1 MGDVS
6 ESTTSQRR
14 ASNWWRQQVTETK
27 DCNWRQKLVAK
38 TNEKAPIPA
47 TRKTKALYFCFVSL
61 TDVKTTTART
71 KHRVVLA
78 LAGVIV
84 FLSLGAS
91 GQQASAASLSG
102 AALAPA
108 ALATDVPS
116 NASSFVLLP
125 QSQRVLDTRNPG
137 QSIVEA
143 GGTRTI
149 ILTGPIG
156 VLFNASV
163 TAAVVNVTVVGP
175 AAPGFWTLWPTGQ
188 ARPNASQL
196 NVDDYIST
204 FGGALALP
212 NLVTVPVVNG
222 GISVYSSAG
231 GNVVVDLVGYYT
243 PNTLSASSSPPPS
256 TSSGRLVTRPA
267 PMRIYDSRNGSV
279 MIAGETRPISVPDSI
294 GTSAVVL
301 SVTVIGLSEGYWQ
314 VFPSGEMQPDS
325 SNLNS
330 FALGAISANQVITS
344 VNQNGEID
352 VFSSGG
358 GHVIVDVVGSFTDSN
373 ATASTDGMFVPLD
386 SPSRFLDTRATGR
399 IAGTGSVEVDVQTQ
413 LNHSNIAA
421 VALNA
426 TMVDAFL
433 PGYVSVTPAG
443 SSPTEST
450 SRTTST
456 TNTIYSNQTVASHA
470 IVPVSPRG
478 FDVFTEGGG
487 QLIADI
493 SGWYV
498 GSPQAATHAV
508 RNKVVQATTAGCVG
522 VATWPVGPIR
532 TGSGFDAVKRL
543 QYRLLEL
550 GFWNAGIDGI
560 YGLSTKQAVMAFQKW
575 TGLTA
580 TSVTDATTAAFL
592 NTTQCKPVAGR
603 TTGDFFEVDKTK
615 QIAFVVRDDKVVYA
629 FNVSTG
635 NGKDYDEEDQR
646 SGGRAT
652 GVAITPV
659 GDFRIYK
666 ERDEKVYEGT
676 LGTLYRPK
684 FVVGGI
690 AVHGSRSI
698 PAYPASHGCI
708 RVANPVM
715 DLIWLENLLPQGAKV
730 WIHD

>member
-1 MGDVS
+1 MLRGFVS
-6 ESTTSQRR
+6 LR
-14 ASNWWRQQVTETK
+14 QVTETSAHGRCIFK
-27 DCNWRQKLVAK
+27 
-38 TNEKAPIPA
+38 
-47 TRKTKALYFCFVSL
+47 
-61 TDVKTTTART
+61 
-71 KHRVVLA
+71 
-78 LAGVIV
+78 V
-84 FLSLGAS
+84 FLSVVLVLFSAGYS
-91 GQQASAASLSG
+91 GQRASAAASTGSVLASSVL
-102 AALAPA
+102 AA
-108 ALATDVPS
+108 DVPAH
-116 NASSFVLLP
+116 ASSFVLLP
-125 QSQRVLDTRNPG
+125 QTQRVLDTRNPG

-143 GGTRTI
+143 AGTRTI
-149 ILTGPIG
+149 MLTGPIG

-175 AAPGFWTLWPTGQ
+175 AKPGYWTLWPTGQ

-196 NVDDYIST
+196 NVDDYIAT
-204 FGGALALP
+204 FGGALAVP

-243 PNTLSASSSPPPS
+243 PSTTSSPS
-256 TSSGRLVTRPA
+256 TSSGRLLSRPA
-267 PMRIYDSRNGSV
+267 PTRIYDSRNSSV
-279 MIAGETRPISVPDSI
+279 MIAGETRTISIPDSI
-294 GTSAVVL
+294 SSSTSAVVL

-314 VFPSGEMQPDS
+314 VFPSGNNKPDS

-330 FALGAISANQVITS
+330 FAIGAISANQVITS
-344 VNQNGEID
+344 VNQNGQVDIY
-352 VFSSGG
+352 SSGG
-358 GHVIVDVVGSFTDSN
+358 GHLIVDLVGSFTGSN
-373 ATASTDGMFVPLD
+373 APQSTDGLFVPLD

-399 IAGTGSVEVDVQTQ
+399 IAATGSVEVDVQTQ
-413 LNHSNIAA
+413 LGHSNIAA
-421 VALNA
+421 VAMN
-426 TMVDAFL
+426 TTITDAFL
-433 PGYVSVTPAG
+433 AGYVSVTPAG
-443 SSPTEST
+443 SSPTQST
-450 SRTTST
+450 SRSTST
-456 TNTIYSNQTVASHA
+456 TNVIYSNQTVASHA

-498 GSPQAATHAV
+498 GSSQVASYTV
-508 RNKVVQATTAGCVG
+508 RSKVVQATTIGCVG
-522 VATWPVGPIR
+522 VAAWPVGPIR
-532 TGSGFDAVKRL
+532 TGSGPDAVKRL
-543 QYRLLEL
+543 QLRLLEL
-550 GFWNAGIDGI
+550 GFWNSGADGD
-560 YGLSTKQAVMAFQKW
+560 YGSSTKQAVMAFQKW

-603 TTGDFFEVDKTK
+603 TTGDLFEIDKAK
-615 QIAFVVRDDKVVYA
+615 QIAFVVRDGKVVYT

-635 NGKDYDEEDQR
+635 NGKDYDEEDQL
-646 SGGRAT
+646 SNGRVS

-659 GDFRIYK
+659 GNFKIYK
-666 ERDEKVYEGT
+666 ERDEKVYEGN
-676 LGTLYRPK
+676 LGSLYRPK

>member
-1 MGDVS
+1 MLAQLQTALFQSAGRV
-6 ESTTSQRR
+6 
-14 ASNWWRQQVTETK
+14 WCRQHI
-27 DCNWRQKLVAK
+27 L
-38 TNEKAPIPA
+38 
-47 TRKTKALYFCFVSL
+47 LSFVSL

-84 FLSLGAS
+84 FLSLGVS

-102 AALAPA
+102 ATLAPA

-143 GGTRTI
+143 AGTRTI
-149 ILTGPIG
+149 MLTGPIG

-175 AAPGFWTLWPTGQ
+175 AAPGYWTLWPTGQ

-196 NVDDYIST
+196 NVDDYIAT
-204 FGGALALP
+204 FGGSLAVP

-243 PNTLSASSSPPPS
+243 PTTISAPSPA

-267 PMRIYDSRNGSV
+267 PTRIYDSRSGSV
-279 MIAGETRPISVPDSI
+279 MIAGETRAISVPDSI
-294 GTSAVVL
+294 GTSSVVL
-301 SVTVIGLSEGYWQ
+301 SVTVIGLSEGFWQ
-314 VFPSGEMQPDS
+314 VFPSGNGKPDS

-330 FALGAISANQVITS
+330 SSIGAISANQVITS
-344 VNQNGEID
+344 VNQNGQVDI
-352 VFSSGG
+352 FSSGG
-358 GHVIVDVVGSFTDSN
+358 GHVIVDLVGSFTGSN
-373 ATASTDGMFVPLD
+373 APQSTDGLFVPLD

-413 LNHSNIAA
+413 LGHSNIAA
-421 VALNA
+421 VAMN
-426 TMVDAFL
+426 TTITDAFL
-433 PGYVSVTPAG
+433 AGYVSVTPAG
-443 SSPTEST
+443 SSPTTDT
-450 SRTTST
+450 SRRTST
-456 TNTIYSNQTVASHA
+456 TNVIYSNQTVASHA
-470 IVPVSPRG
+470 IVPVSTRG
-478 FDVFTEGGG
+478 FEVFTEGGG
-487 QLIADI
+487 QLLADI
-493 SGWYV
+493 SGWYT
-498 GSPQAATHAV
+498 GTPQVATYAV
-508 RNKVVQATTAGCVG
+508 HGNVSQPTATGCVG
-522 VATWPVGPIR
+522 VATSPVGPIR
-532 TGSGFDAVKRL
+532 TGSGSDAVKRL

-550 GFWNAGIDGI
+550 GFWNAGIDGD
-560 YGLSTKQAVMAFQKW
+560 YGVSTKQAVMAFQKW

-580 TSVTDATTAAFL
+580 TSVADATTAAFL

-603 TTGDFFEVDKTK
+603 TTGDFFEIDKAK
-615 QIAFVVRDDKVVYA
+615 QIAFVVREGEVVYT

-659 GDFRIYK
+659 GDFKIYK

-676 LGTLYRPK
+676 LGSVYRPK

-715 DLIWLENLLPQGAKV
+715 DLIWLENLLPKGAKV

>member
-1 MGDVS
+1 MLRGFVS
-6 ESTTSQRR
+6 LR
-14 ASNWWRQQVTETK
+14 QVTETSAHGRCIFK
-27 DCNWRQKLVAK
+27 
-38 TNEKAPIPA
+38 
-47 TRKTKALYFCFVSL
+47 
-61 TDVKTTTART
+61 
-71 KHRVVLA
+71 
-78 LAGVIV
+78 V
-84 FLSLGAS
+84 FLSVVLVLFSAGYS
-91 GQQASAASLSG
+91 GQRASAAASTGSVLASSVL
-102 AALAPA
+102 AA
-108 ALATDVPS
+108 DVPAH
-116 NASSFVLLP
+116 ASSFVLLP
-125 QSQRVLDTRNPG
+125 QTQRVLDTRNPG

-143 GGTRTI
+143 AGTRTI
-149 ILTGPIG
+149 MLTGPIG

-175 AAPGFWTLWPTGQ
+175 AAPGYWTLWPTGQ

-204 FGGALALP
+204 YGGAVAVP

-222 GISVYSSAG
+222 GITVYSSAG
-231 GNVVVDLVGYYT
+231 GHVVVDLVGYYT
-243 PNTLSASSSPPPS
+243 PSATSSPS
-256 TSSGRLVTRPA
+256 TSSGRLVSRPA
-267 PMRIYDSRNGSV
+267 PTRIYDSRNGSV
-279 MIAGETRPISVPDSI
+279 MIAGETRTISVPDSV

-301 SVTVIGLSEGYWQ
+301 GVTVIGLSEGYWQ
-314 VFPSGEMQPDS
+314 IFPKGSSKPDS

-330 FALGAISANQVITS
+330 FTIGAISANQVIAS

-358 GHVIVDVVGSFTDSN
+358 GHLIVDLIGSFTGST
-373 ATASTDGMFVPLD
+373 APASTEGLFVPLD

-413 LNHSNIAA
+413 LGYSDIAA
-421 VALNA
+421 VAMNA
-426 TMVDAFL
+426 TITDAYL

-443 SSPTEST
+443 SSPTQST
-450 SRTTST
+450 SRGTST
-456 TNTIYSNQTVASHA
+456 TNVIYSNQTVASHA
-470 IVPVSPRG
+470 IVPASSRG

-493 SGWYV
+493 SGWYI
-498 GSPQAATHAV
+498 GSPQAATHAASS
-508 RNKVVQATTAGCVG
+508 KVVQATTTGCVG

-532 TGSGFDAVKRL
+532 TGSGLDAVKRL

-550 GFWNAGIDGI
+550 GFWNAGIDGQ

-580 TSVTDATTAAFL
+580 TSVVDATTAAFL

-603 TTGDFFEVDKTK
+603 TTGDFFEVDKAK
-615 QIAFVVRDDKVVYA
+615 QIAFVVRDGKVVYT

-659 GDFRIYK
+659 GNFRIYK

-676 LGTLYRPK
+676 LGSLYRPK

>member
-1 MGDVS
+1 M
-6 ESTTSQRR
+6 
-14 ASNWWRQQVTETK
+14 
-27 DCNWRQKLVAK
+27 
-38 TNEKAPIPA
+38 
-47 TRKTKALYFCFVSL
+47 
-61 TDVKTTTART
+61 
-71 KHRVVLA
+71 
-78 LAGVIV
+78 
-84 FLSLGAS
+84 FLSLGFN
-91 GQQASAASLSG
+91 GQQASAAGLT
-102 AALAPA
+102 PA
-108 ALATDVPS
+108 VLATDVPA

-149 ILTGPIG
+149 MLTGPIG

-175 AAPGFWTLWPTGQ
+175 AAPGYWTLWPTGQ

-204 FGGALALP
+204 YGGSVAVP

-231 GNVVVDLVGYYT
+231 GHVVVDLVGYYA
-243 PNTLSASSSPPPS
+243 PSATATS
-256 TSSGRLVTRPA
+256 TGRLVSRPA
-267 PMRIYDSRNGSV
+267 PTRIYDSRNSSV
-279 MIAGETRPISVPDSI
+279 MIAGETRTISVPDSI
-294 GTSAVVL
+294 SSSTSAVVL

-314 VFPSGEMQPDS
+314 VFPSGNSKPDS

-330 FALGAISANQVITS
+330 FAIGAISANQVITS
-344 VNQNGEID
+344 VNQNGQVD
-352 VFSSGG
+352 VYSSGG
-358 GHVIVDVVGSFTDSN
+358 GHVIVDLVGSFTGSN
-373 ATASTDGMFVPLD
+373 APQSTDGLFVPLD

-413 LNHSNIAA
+413 LGHSNIAA
-421 VALNA
+421 VAMN
-426 TMVDAFL
+426 TTITDAFL
-433 PGYVSVTPAG
+433 AGYVSVTPAG
-443 SSPTEST
+443 SSPTTVT
-450 SRTTST
+450 SRSTST
-456 TNTIYSNQTVASHA
+456 TNVIYSNQTVASHA
-470 IVPVSPRG
+470 IVPVSSRG

-498 GSPQAATHAV
+498 GIPQTASYAV
-508 RNKVVQATTAGCVG
+508 RSKVVQATTSGCVG
-522 VATWPVGPIR
+522 VTAWPVGPIR
-532 TGSGFDAVKRL
+532 TGSGPDAVKRL
-543 QYRLLEL
+543 QLRLLEL
-550 GFWNAGIDGI
+550 GFWNSGADGE

-575 TGLTA
+575 TGLAA
-580 TSVTDATTAAFL
+580 TSVTDATTAAYL

-603 TTGDFFEVDKTK
+603 TTGDFFEVDKAK
-615 QIAFVVRDDKVVYA
+615 QVAFVVREGKVVYT

-635 NGKDYDEEDQR
+635 KGKDYDEEDQL
-646 SGGRAT
+646 SNGRVT
-652 GVAITPV
+652 GVAKTPV
-659 GDFRIYK
+659 GDFKIYK
-666 ERDEKVYEGT
+666 ERDEKVYEGN
-676 LGTLYRPK
+676 LGSLYRPK

-715 DLIWLENLLPQGAKV
+715 DLIWFENLLPKGAKV

>member
-1 MGDVS
+1 MLRGFVS
-6 ESTTSQRR
+6 LR
-14 ASNWWRQQVTETK
+14 QVTETSAHGRCIFK
-27 DCNWRQKLVAK
+27 
-38 TNEKAPIPA
+38 
-47 TRKTKALYFCFVSL
+47 
-61 TDVKTTTART
+61 
-71 KHRVVLA
+71 
-78 LAGVIV
+78 V
-84 FLSLGAS
+84 FLSVVLVLFSAGYS
-91 GQQASAASLSG
+91 GQRASAAASTGSVLASSVL
-102 AALAPA
+102 AA
-108 ALATDVPS
+108 DVPAH
-116 NASSFVLLP
+116 ASSFVLLP
-125 QSQRVLDTRNPG
+125 QTQRVLDTRNPG

-143 GGTRTI
+143 GGTRAVM
-149 ILTGPIG
+149 LTGPIG

-175 AAPGFWTLWPTGQ
+175 AAPGYWTLWPTGQ

-196 NVDDYIST
+196 NIDDYIST
-204 FGGALALP
+204 FGGAVAVP

-231 GNVVVDLVGYYT
+231 GHVVVDLVGYYT
-243 PNTLSASSSPPPS
+243 PSATSSPS
-256 TSSGRLVTRPA
+256 SSSGRLVSRPA
-267 PMRIYDSRNGSV
+267 PTRIYDSRSASV
-279 MIAGETRPISVPDSI
+279 MIAGETRTISVPDSV

-301 SVTVIGLSEGYWQ
+301 GVTVIGLSEGYWQ
-314 VFPSGEMQPDS
+314 IFPKGSSKPDS

-330 FALGAISANQVITS
+330 FTIGAISANQVIAS

-358 GHVIVDVVGSFTDSN
+358 GHLIVDLIGSFTGST
-373 ATASTDGMFVPLD
+373 APASTEGLFVPLD

-413 LNHSNIAA
+413 LGHSNIAA
-421 VALNA
+421 VAMNA
-426 TMVDAFL
+426 TITDAYL

-443 SSPTEST
+443 SSPTQST
-450 SRTTST
+450 SRGTST
-456 TNTIYSNQTVASHA
+456 TNVIYSNQTVASHA
-470 IVPVSPRG
+470 IVPASSRG

-493 SGWYV
+493 SGWYI
-498 GSPQAATHAV
+498 GSPQTASYTA
-508 RNKVVQATTAGCVG
+508 RSKVVQATTIGCVG

-532 TGSGFDAVKRL
+532 TGSGLDAVKRL

-550 GFWNAGIDGI
+550 GFWNAGIDGQ

-580 TSVTDATTAAFL
+580 TSVVDATTAAFL
-592 NTTQCKPVAGR
+592 NTTQCTPVAGR
-603 TTGDFFEVDKTK
+603 TTGDFFEVDKAK
-615 QIAFVVRDDKVVYA
+615 QIAFVVRDGKVVYT

-659 GDFRIYK
+659 GNFRIYK

-676 LGTLYRPK
+676 LGSLYRPK

>member
-1 MGDVS
+1 MLDKRGDHNCIS
-6 ESTTSQRR
+6 
-14 ASNWWRQQVTETK
+14 
-27 DCNWRQKLVAK
+27 
-38 TNEKAPIPA
+38 
-47 TRKTKALYFCFVSL
+47 FVSL
-61 TDVKTTTART
+61 TDVKTTTARI
-71 KHRVVLA
+71 KHRVALA

-84 FLSLGAS
+84 FLALGFS

-102 AALAPA
+102 AALSPA
-108 ALATDVPS
+108 ALATDVPAD
-116 NASSFVLLP
+116 ASSFVLLP

-143 GGTRTI
+143 GGTRAI
-149 ILTGPIG
+149 MLTGPIG

-163 TAAVVNVTVVGP
+163 SAAVVNVTVVGP
-175 AAPGFWTLWPTGQ
+175 AKPGYWTLWPSGQ

-196 NVDDYIST
+196 NIDDYIAT
-204 FGGALALP
+204 FGGAVAVP

-222 GISVYSSAG
+222 RISVYSSAG
-231 GNVVVDLVGYYT
+231 GHVVVDLVGYYA
-243 PNTLSASSSPPPS
+243 PSVSSPPS
-256 TSSGRLVTRPA
+256 SSSGRFQARSA
-267 PMRIYDSRNGSV
+267 PTRIYDSRSSTV
-279 MIAGETRPISVPDSI
+279 MIAGETRSLSVPDSV

-301 SVTVIGLSEGYWQ
+301 GVTVIGLSEGYWQ
-314 VFPSGEMQPDS
+314 IFPKGNIKPDS

-330 FALGAISANQVITS
+330 FAIGAISANQVIAS
-344 VNQNGEID
+344 VNQNGEIE

-358 GHVIVDVVGSFTDSN
+358 GHLIVDLIGSFTGGSA
-373 ATASTDGMFVPLD
+373 ATSTEGLFVPLD

-399 IAGTGSVEVDVQTQ
+399 IAGTGSVEVDVQNQ
-413 LNHSNIAA
+413 LAHSNIAA

-426 TMVDAFL
+426 TITDAYL

-443 SSPTEST
+443 SSPTQST
-450 SRTTST
+450 SRGTST
-456 TNTIYSNQTVASHA
+456 TNVIYSNQTVASHA
-470 IVPVSPRG
+470 IVPVSSRG

-498 GSPQAATHAV
+498 GSPQTASYTA
-508 RNKVVQATTAGCVG
+508 RSKVVQATTIGCVG

-532 TGSGFDAVKRL
+532 TGSGPDAVKRL

-550 GFWNAGIDGI
+550 GFWNAGIDGQ

-580 TSVTDATTAAFL
+580 TSVVDATTAAFL

-603 TTGDFFEVDKTK
+603 TTGDFFEVDKVK
-615 QIAFVVRDDKVVYA
+615 QIAFVVRDGKVVYT

-659 GDFRIYK
+659 GDFKIYK

-676 LGTLYRPK
+676 LGSLYRPK

>member
-1 MGDVS
+1 MLRGFVS
-6 ESTTSQRR
+6 LR
-14 ASNWWRQQVTETK
+14 QVTETSAHGRCIFK
-27 DCNWRQKLVAK
+27 
-38 TNEKAPIPA
+38 
-47 TRKTKALYFCFVSL
+47 
-61 TDVKTTTART
+61 
-71 KHRVVLA
+71 
-78 LAGVIV
+78 V
-84 FLSLGAS
+84 FLSVVLVLFSAGYS
-91 GQQASAASLSG
+91 GQRASAAASTGSVLASSVL
-102 AALAPA
+102 AA
-108 ALATDVPS
+108 DVPAH
-116 NASSFVLLP
+116 ASSFVLLP
-125 QSQRVLDTRNPG
+125 QTQRVLDTRNPG

-143 GGTRTI
+143 GGTRAVM
-149 ILTGPIG
+149 LTGPIG

-175 AAPGFWTLWPTGQ
+175 AAPGYWTLWPTGQ

-196 NVDDYIST
+196 NIDDYIST
-204 FGGALALP
+204 FGGAVAVP

-231 GNVVVDLVGYYT
+231 GHVVVDLVGYYT
-243 PNTLSASSSPPPS
+243 PSATSSPS
-256 TSSGRLVTRPA
+256 SSSGRLVSRPA
-267 PMRIYDSRNGSV
+267 PTRIYDSRNGSV
-279 MIAGETRPISVPDSI
+279 MIAGETRTISVPDSV

-301 SVTVIGLSEGYWQ
+301 GVTVIGLSEGYWQ
-314 VFPSGEMQPDS
+314 IFPKGSSKPDS

-330 FALGAISANQVITS
+330 FTIGAISANQVIAS

-358 GHVIVDVVGSFTDSN
+358 GHLIVDLIGSFTGST
-373 ATASTDGMFVPLD
+373 APASTEGLFVPLD

-399 IAGTGSVEVDVQTQ
+399 IAGTGSVEVDVQAQ
-413 LNHSNIAA
+413 LGHSNIAA
-421 VALNA
+421 VAMN
-426 TMVDAFL
+426 TTITDAYL

-443 SSPTEST
+443 SSPTQST
-450 SRTTST
+450 SRGTST
-456 TNTIYSNQTVASHA
+456 TNVIYSNQTVASHA
-470 IVPVSPRG
+470 IVPASSRG

-493 SGWYV
+493 SGWYI
-498 GSPQAATHAV
+498 GSPQAATYAASS
-508 RNKVVQATTAGCVG
+508 KVVQATTIGCVG

-532 TGSGFDAVKRL
+532 TGSGLDAVKRL

-550 GFWNAGIDGI
+550 GFWNAGIDGQ

-580 TSVTDATTAAFL
+580 TSVVDATTAAFL

-603 TTGDFFEVDKTK
+603 TTGDFFEVDKAK
-615 QIAFVVRDDKVVYA
+615 QIAFVVRDGKVVYT

-676 LGTLYRPK
+676 LGSLYRPK

>member
-1 MGDVS
+1 LS
-6 ESTTSQRR
+6 
-14 ASNWWRQQVTETK
+14 
-27 DCNWRQKLVAK
+27 
-38 TNEKAPIPA
+38 
-47 TRKTKALYFCFVSL
+47 FVSL

-149 ILTGPIG
+149 MLTGPIG

-175 AAPGFWTLWPTGQ
+175 AKPGYWTLWPTGQ

-222 GISVYSSAG
+222 GISLYSSDG

-243 PNTLSASSSPPPS
+243 PSTISSLSS
-256 TSSGRLVTRPA
+256 SSGRLVSRPA
-267 PMRIYDSRNGSV
+267 PTRIYDSRNSSV
-279 MIAGETRPISVPDSI
+279 MIAGETRTISVPDSM
-294 GTSAVVL
+294 GTAAVAL
-301 SVTVIGLSEGYWQ
+301 GVTVIGLGEGYWQ
-314 VFPSGEMQPDS
+314 IFPKGNNKPDS

-330 FALGAISANQVITS
+330 FTIGAISANQVITS
-344 VNQNGEID
+344 VNQSGEIE

-358 GHVIVDVVGSFTDSN
+358 GHVIVDVVGSFTGSN
-373 ATASTDGMFVPLD
+373 ATASTDGLFVPLD

-413 LNHSNIAA
+413 LGHSNIAA

-433 PGYVSVTPAG
+433 PGYVSVTLAG

-450 SRTTST
+450 ARTTST

-470 IVPVSPRG
+470 IVPVSARG

-493 SGWYV
+493 SGWYI
-498 GSPQAATHAV
+498 GNPQTATHAV
-508 RNKVVQATTAGCVG
+508 RNKVVQATTTGCVG

-532 TGSGFDAVKRL
+532 TGSGLEAVKRL

-592 NTTQCKPVAGR
+592 NTTQCQPVAGR

-615 QIAFVVRDDKVVYA
+615 QIAFVVRDGKVVYA

-646 SGGRAT
+646 SGGRVT
-652 GVAITPV
+652 GVAITPS
-659 GDFRIYK
+659 GDFKIYK

-676 LGTLYRPK
+676 LGSLYRPK

-715 DLIWLENLLPQGAKV
+715 DLIWLDTLLPKGAKV

>member
-1 MGDVS
+1 MLDKRGDH
-6 ESTTSQRR
+6 
-14 ASNWWRQQVTETK
+14 N
-27 DCNWRQKLVAK
+27 C
-38 TNEKAPIPA
+38 
-47 TRKTKALYFCFVSL
+47 FCFVSL
-61 TDVKTTTART
+61 TDVKTTTARI
-71 KHRVVLA
+71 KHRVALA

-84 FLSLGAS
+84 FLALGFS

-102 AALAPA
+102 AALSPA
-108 ALATDVPS
+108 ALATDVPAD
-116 NASSFVLLP
+116 ASSFVLLP

-143 GGTRTI
+143 DGTRSI
-149 ILTGPIG
+149 MLTGPIG
-156 VLFNASV
+156 ILFNASV

-175 AAPGFWTLWPTGQ
+175 AKPGYWTLWPSGQ

-196 NVDDYIST
+196 NIDDYIAT
-204 FGGALALP
+204 FGGAVAVP

-222 GISVYSSAG
+222 GISLYSSAG
-231 GNVVVDLVGYYT
+231 GHVVVDLVGYYA
-243 PNTLSASSSPPPS
+243 PNTTS
-256 TSSGRLVTRPA
+256 SSGRLQARPA
-267 PMRIYDSRNGSV
+267 PTRIYDSRNSTV
-279 MIAGETRPISVPDSI
+279 MIAGETRTISVPDSI

-301 SVTVIGLSEGYWQ
+301 GVTVIGLSEGYWQ
-314 VFPSGEMQPDS
+314 IFPKGSSKPDS

-330 FALGAISANQVITS
+330 FAIGAISANQVIAS
-344 VNQNGEID
+344 VNQNGEIE

-358 GHVIVDVVGSFTDSN
+358 GHLIVDLIGSFTGGS
-373 ATASTDGMFVPLD
+373 AAASTEGLFVPLD

-413 LNHSNIAA
+413 LGHSNIAA
-421 VALNA
+421 VAMNA
-426 TMVDAFL
+426 TITDAYL

-443 SSPTEST
+443 SSPTTDT
-450 SRTTST
+450 SRSTST
-456 TNTIYSNQTVASHA
+456 TNVIYSNQTVASHA
-470 IVPVSPRG
+470 IVPSSSRG

-498 GSPQAATHAV
+498 GSPQTASYTA
-508 RNKVVQATTAGCVG
+508 RSKVVQATTIGCVG

-532 TGSGFDAVKRL
+532 TGSGPDAVKRL

-550 GFWNAGIDGI
+550 GFWHAGIDGQ

-580 TSVTDATTAAFL
+580 TSVVDATTAAFL

-603 TTGDFFEVDKTK
+603 TAGDFFEVDKAK
-615 QIAFVVRDDKVVYA
+615 QIAFVVRDGKVVYT

-659 GDFRIYK
+659 GDFKIYK

-676 LGTLYRPK
+676 LGSLYRPK

-715 DLIWLENLLPQGAKV
+715 DLIWLDNLLPQGAKV

>member
-1 MGDVS
+1 MLRGFVS
-6 ESTTSQRR
+6 LR
-14 ASNWWRQQVTETK
+14 QVTETSAHGRCIFK
-27 DCNWRQKLVAK
+27 
-38 TNEKAPIPA
+38 
-47 TRKTKALYFCFVSL
+47 
-61 TDVKTTTART
+61 
-71 KHRVVLA
+71 
-78 LAGVIV
+78 V
-84 FLSLGAS
+84 FLSVVLVLFSAGYS
-91 GQQASAASLSG
+91 GQRASAAASTGSVLASSVL
-102 AALAPA
+102 AA
-108 ALATDVPS
+108 DVPAH
-116 NASSFVLLP
+116 ASSFVLLP
-125 QSQRVLDTRNPG
+125 QTQRVLDTRNPG

-143 GGTRTI
+143 GGTRAVM
-149 ILTGPIG
+149 LTGPIG

-175 AAPGFWTLWPTGQ
+175 AAPGYWTLWPTGQ

-196 NVDDYIST
+196 NIDDYIST
-204 FGGALALP
+204 FGGAVAVP

-231 GNVVVDLVGYYT
+231 GHVVVDLVGYYT
-243 PNTLSASSSPPPS
+243 PSATSSPS
-256 TSSGRLVTRPA
+256 SSSGRLVSRPA
-267 PMRIYDSRNGSV
+267 PTRIYDSRSASV
-279 MIAGETRPISVPDSI
+279 MIAGETRTISVPDSV

-301 SVTVIGLSEGYWQ
+301 GVTVIGLSEGYWQ
-314 VFPSGEMQPDS
+314 IFPKGSSKPDS

-330 FALGAISANQVITS
+330 FTIGAISANQVIAS

-358 GHVIVDVVGSFTDSN
+358 GHLIVDLIGSFTGSS
-373 ATASTDGMFVPLD
+373 AAASTEGLFVPLD

-413 LNHSNIAA
+413 LGYSDIAA
-421 VALNA
+421 VAMNA
-426 TMVDAFL
+426 TITDAYL

-443 SSPTEST
+443 SSPTQST
-450 SRTTST
+450 SRGTST
-456 TNTIYSNQTVASHA
+456 TNVIYSNQTVASHA
-470 IVPVSPRG
+470 IVPASSRG

-493 SGWYV
+493 SGWYI
-498 GSPQAATHAV
+498 GSPQAATHAASS
-508 RNKVVQATTAGCVG
+508 KVVQATTTGCVG

-532 TGSGFDAVKRL
+532 TGSGLDAVKRL

-550 GFWNAGIDGI
+550 GFWNAGIDGQ

-580 TSVTDATTAAFL
+580 TSVVDATTAAFL
-592 NTTQCKPVAGR
+592 NTTQCTPVAGR
-603 TTGDFFEVDKTK
+603 TTGDFFEVDKAK
-615 QIAFVVRDDKVVYA
+615 QIAFVVRDGKVVYT

-659 GDFRIYK
+659 GNFRIYK

-676 LGTLYRPK
+676 LGSLYRPK

>member
-1 MGDVS
+1 MLRGFVS
-6 ESTTSQRR
+6 LR
-14 ASNWWRQQVTETK
+14 QVTETSAHGRCIFK
-27 DCNWRQKLVAK
+27 
-38 TNEKAPIPA
+38 
-47 TRKTKALYFCFVSL
+47 
-61 TDVKTTTART
+61 
-71 KHRVVLA
+71 
-78 LAGVIV
+78 V
-84 FLSLGAS
+84 FLSVVLVLFSAGYS
-91 GQQASAASLSG
+91 GQRASAAASTGSVLASSVL
-102 AALAPA
+102 AA
-108 ALATDVPS
+108 DVPAH
-116 NASSFVLLP
+116 ASSFVLLP
-125 QSQRVLDTRNPG
+125 QTQRVLDTRNPG

-143 GGTRTI
+143 AGTRTI
-149 ILTGPIG
+149 MLTGPIG

-175 AAPGFWTLWPTGQ
+175 AAPGYWTLWPTGQ

-196 NVDDYIST
+196 NIDDYIST
-204 FGGALALP
+204 FGGAVAVP

-231 GNVVVDLVGYYT
+231 GHVVVDLVGYYT
-243 PNTLSASSSPPPS
+243 PSATSSPS
-256 TSSGRLVTRPA
+256 SSSGRLVSRPA
-267 PMRIYDSRNGSV
+267 PTRIYDSRSASV
-279 MIAGETRPISVPDSI
+279 MIAGETRTISVPDSV

-301 SVTVIGLSEGYWQ
+301 GVTVIGLSEGYWQ
-314 VFPSGEMQPDS
+314 IFPKGSSKPDS

-330 FALGAISANQVITS
+330 FTIGAISANQVIAS

-358 GHVIVDVVGSFTDSN
+358 GHLIVDLIGSFTGST
-373 ATASTDGMFVPLD
+373 APASTEGLFVPLD

-413 LNHSNIAA
+413 LGYSDIAA
-421 VALNA
+421 VAMNA
-426 TMVDAFL
+426 TITDAYL

-443 SSPTEST
+443 SSPTQST
-450 SRTTST
+450 SRGTST
-456 TNTIYSNQTVASHA
+456 TNVIYSNQTVASHA
-470 IVPVSPRG
+470 IVPASSRG

-493 SGWYV
+493 SGWYI
-498 GSPQAATHAV
+498 GSPQAATHAASS
-508 RNKVVQATTAGCVG
+508 KVVQATTTGCVG

-532 TGSGFDAVKRL
+532 TGSGLDAVKRL

-550 GFWNAGIDGI
+550 GFWNAGIDGQ

-580 TSVTDATTAAFL
+580 TSVVDATTAAFL
-592 NTTQCKPVAGR
+592 NTTQCTPVAGR
-603 TTGDFFEVDKTK
+603 TTGDFFEVDKAK
-615 QIAFVVRDDKVVYA
+615 QIAFVVRDGKVVYT

-659 GDFRIYK
+659 GNFRIYK

-676 LGTLYRPK
+676 LGSLYRPK

>member
-1 MGDVS
+1 MLRGFVS
-6 ESTTSQRR
+6 LR
-14 ASNWWRQQVTETK
+14 QVTETSAHGRCIFK
-27 DCNWRQKLVAK
+27 
-38 TNEKAPIPA
+38 
-47 TRKTKALYFCFVSL
+47 
-61 TDVKTTTART
+61 
-71 KHRVVLA
+71 
-78 LAGVIV
+78 V
-84 FLSLGAS
+84 FLSVVLVLFSAGYS
-91 GQQASAASLSG
+91 GQRASAAASTGSVLASSVL
-102 AALAPA
+102 AA
-108 ALATDVPS
+108 DVPA

-143 GGTRTI
+143 GGTRAVM
-149 ILTGPIG
+149 LTGPIG

-175 AAPGFWTLWPTGQ
+175 AAPGYWTLWPTGQ

-196 NVDDYIST
+196 NIDDYIST
-204 FGGALALP
+204 FGGAVAVP

-231 GNVVVDLVGYYT
+231 GHVVVDLVGYYT
-243 PNTLSASSSPPPS
+243 PSATSSPS
-256 TSSGRLVTRPA
+256 SSSGRLVSRPA
-267 PMRIYDSRNGSV
+267 PTRIYDSRSASV
-279 MIAGETRPISVPDSI
+279 MIAGETRTISVPDSV

-301 SVTVIGLSEGYWQ
+301 GVTVIGLSEGYWQ
-314 VFPSGEMQPDS
+314 IFPKGSSKPDS

-330 FALGAISANQVITS
+330 FTIGAISANQVIAS

-358 GHVIVDVVGSFTDSN
+358 GHLIVDLIGSFTGSS
-373 ATASTDGMFVPLD
+373 APASTEGLFVPLD
-386 SPSRFLDTRATGR
+386 SPSRFLDTRSTGR

-413 LNHSNIAA
+413 LGYSDIAA
-421 VALNA
+421 VAMNA
-426 TMVDAFL
+426 TITDAYL

-443 SSPTEST
+443 SSPTQST
-450 SRTTST
+450 SRGTST
-456 TNTIYSNQTVASHA
+456 TNVIYSNQTVASHA
-470 IVPVSPRG
+470 IVPASSRG

-493 SGWYV
+493 SGWYI
-498 GSPQAATHAV
+498 GSPQAATHAASS
-508 RNKVVQATTAGCVG
+508 KVVQATTTGCVG

-532 TGSGFDAVKRL
+532 TGSGLDAVKRL

-550 GFWNAGIDGI
+550 GFWNAGIDGQ

-580 TSVTDATTAAFL
+580 TSVVDATTAAFL
-592 NTTQCKPVAGR
+592 NTTQCTPVAGR
-603 TTGDFFEVDKTK
+603 TTGDFFEVDKAK
-615 QIAFVVRDDKVVYA
+615 QIAFVVRDGKVVYT

-659 GDFRIYK
+659 GNFRIYK

-676 LGTLYRPK
+676 LGSLYRPK

>member
-1 MGDVS
+1 MLRGFVS
-6 ESTTSQRR
+6 LR
-14 ASNWWRQQVTETK
+14 QVTETSAHGRCIFK
-27 DCNWRQKLVAK
+27 
-38 TNEKAPIPA
+38 
-47 TRKTKALYFCFVSL
+47 
-61 TDVKTTTART
+61 
-71 KHRVVLA
+71 
-78 LAGVIV
+78 V
-84 FLSLGAS
+84 FLSVVLVLFSAGYS
-91 GQQASAASLSG
+91 GQRASAAASTGSVLASSVL
-102 AALAPA
+102 AA
-108 ALATDVPS
+108 DVPAH
-116 NASSFVLLP
+116 ASSFVLLP
-125 QSQRVLDTRNPG
+125 QTQRVLDTRNPG

-143 GGTRTI
+143 GGTRAVM
-149 ILTGPIG
+149 LTGPIG

-175 AAPGFWTLWPTGQ
+175 AAPGYWTLWPTGQ

-196 NVDDYIST
+196 NIDDYIST
-204 FGGALALP
+204 FGGAVAVP

-231 GNVVVDLVGYYT
+231 GHVVVDLVGYYT
-243 PNTLSASSSPPPS
+243 PSATSSPS
-256 TSSGRLVTRPA
+256 SSSGRLVSRPA
-267 PMRIYDSRNGSV
+267 PTRIYDSRSASV
-279 MIAGETRPISVPDSI
+279 MIAGETRTISVPDSV

-301 SVTVIGLSEGYWQ
+301 GVTVIGLSEGYWQ
-314 VFPSGEMQPDS
+314 IFPKGSSKPDS

-330 FALGAISANQVITS
+330 FTIGAISANQVIAS

-358 GHVIVDVVGSFTDSN
+358 GHLIVDLIGSFTGST
-373 ATASTDGMFVPLD
+373 APASTEGLFVPLD

-413 LNHSNIAA
+413 LGYSDIAA
-421 VALNA
+421 VAMNA
-426 TMVDAFL
+426 TITDAYL

-443 SSPTEST
+443 SSPTQST
-450 SRTTST
+450 SRGTST
-456 TNTIYSNQTVASHA
+456 TNVIYSNQTVASHA
-470 IVPVSPRG
+470 IVPASSRG

-493 SGWYV
+493 SGWYI
-498 GSPQAATHAV
+498 GSPQAATHAASS
-508 RNKVVQATTAGCVG
+508 KVVQATTTGCVG

-532 TGSGFDAVKRL
+532 TGSGLDAVKRL

-550 GFWNAGIDGI
+550 GFWNAGIDGQ

-580 TSVTDATTAAFL
+580 TSVVDATTAAFL
-592 NTTQCKPVAGR
+592 NTTQCTPVAGR
-603 TTGDFFEVDKTK
+603 TTGDFFEVDKAK
-615 QIAFVVRDDKVVYA
+615 QIAFVVRDGKVVYT

-659 GDFRIYK
+659 GNFRIYK

-676 LGTLYRPK
+676 LGSLYRPK